1 MNTKSTITTNSLIS
15 REAST
20 AIKGLMILLVV
31 LGHTG
36 MLNTDFATGEKTF
49 FYSWFHYFRV
59 EIFMILPF
67 IYGYRQAESERVL
80 GMNGWCVNMRKVWGD
95 IKRNLVRIGI
105 PYCWVFVLSLL
116 VFVTVGGG
124 SFKPQG
130 VLYTFISGSQALMN
144 KYIGFHFVWFLPA
157 MMALTTLKSLWYNSS
172 RPVRGSLLAVSVVL
186 WLLAIIGILPQK
198 AAMYYVPFSL
208 TQAFYYLLLGLVSRQ
223 LVKRL
228 SLKKAMPWIVVLIVA
243 VTAMMYFQKMG
254 HWPKVIQYTAFYR
267 LVFPLL
273 MFLPI
278 YAMGG
283 WLSKSKF
290 LTFAGKYSFQ
300 IYLVHVFVIN
310 ALEVVLLHFFN
321 QSIGLGIV
329 IYVVALA
336 ISSGLSVLMVKV
348 SVINKVLFPK
358 GWFCNNSSKC

>member
-31 LGHTG
+31 LGHTE

-49 FYSWFHYFRV
+49 FYIWFHYFRV
-59 EIFMILPF
+59 AIFMILPF
-67 IYGYRQAESERVL
+67 IYGYKQTDGGEHAFEK
-80 GMNGWCVNMRKVWGD
+80 NGWCVEMQNVWSD
-95 IKRNLVRIGI
+95 LKRNLIRIGI
-105 PYCWVFVLSLL
+105 PYCWVFAFSVLM
-116 VFVTVGGG
+116 FVTIKGG
-124 SFKPQG
+124 SFDPQG
-130 VLYTFISGSQALMN
+130 VLYTFISGYQPLMS
-144 KYIGFHFVWFLPA
+144 KYIGFNFVWFLPA
-157 MMALTTLKSLWYNSS
+157 MLALTTLKSLWYNSS
-172 RPVRGSLLAVSVVL
+172 RRVRGCLLTVSVVL
-186 WLLAIIGILPQK
+186 WLLAIFRILPQRIP
-198 AAMYYVPFSL
+198 MYYVPFSL
-208 TQAFYYLLLGLVSRQ
+208 SQAFYYLLLGLVARQ

-228 SLKKAMPWIVVLIVA
+228 SLKKALPWIVLLIVA
-243 VTAMMYFQKMG
+243 LTVMMYFQRMG
-254 HWPKVIQYTAFYR
+254 HFPRVIHYSAFFR
-267 LVFPLL
+267 LVFPVL

-336 ISSGLSVLMVKV
+336 ISSGLAVLMVKV
-348 SVINKVLFPK
+348 PVINKVLFPK
-358 GWFCNNSSKC
+358 G